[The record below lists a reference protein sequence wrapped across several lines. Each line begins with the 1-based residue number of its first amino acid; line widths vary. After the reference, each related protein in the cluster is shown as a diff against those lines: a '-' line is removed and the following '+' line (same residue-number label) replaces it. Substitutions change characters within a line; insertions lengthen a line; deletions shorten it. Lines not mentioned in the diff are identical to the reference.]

1 MKRLNLRHFSKRFA
15 TLGVLA
21 ILAIGALVPA
31 TAFAASN
38 QSSATKCG
46 ANLQCIINAG
56 NQLIANRQTAL
67 NTLSGKISTD
77 LSEKKLTSDQ
87 ASVLQSDVTTNQT
100 GLSNLKTKLDGEK
113 TVLAARQDVAN
124 IFLQFRIYAVV
135 LPRDYRHI
143 VFDMEVNAKDKMQDA
158 APSIKT
164 AIANAPASK
173 QGQLNSLFSDYQK
186 QVAAAESQLDT
197 VQNDFAALTP
207 ENFNLNRASYL
218 NTLHTLTNALK
229 AARSDLHQ
237 GAKDLNE
244 IAQILG
250 IKK

>member
-1 MKRLNLRHFSKRFA
+1 MKKLNLRHLSKRFA
-15 TLGVLA
+15 TLGALA
-21 ILAIGALVPA
+21 IMAVGALIPT

-38 QSSATKCG
+38 QSAATKCG
-46 ANLQCIINAG
+46 TNVQCVITAG
-56 NQLIANRQTAL
+56 DQLIANRQTSL
-67 NTLSGKISTD
+67 NTLNGKISAD
-77 LSEKKLTSDQ
+77 LTAKKLTSDQ

-113 TVLAARQDVAN
+113 TIQGARQDVAN

-143 VFDMEVNAKDKMQDA
+143 VFDIEVNAKDKMQDV

-164 AIANAPASK
+164 AIANAPASE
-173 QGQLNSLFSDYQK
+173 QAQLNSLFSDYQK

-244 IAQILG
+244 IAHILG